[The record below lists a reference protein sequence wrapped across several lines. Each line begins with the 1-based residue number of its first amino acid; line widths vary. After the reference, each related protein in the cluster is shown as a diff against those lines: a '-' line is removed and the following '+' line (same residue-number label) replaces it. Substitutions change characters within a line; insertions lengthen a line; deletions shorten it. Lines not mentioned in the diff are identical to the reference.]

1 MSQDAKPLKK
11 IINDLL
17 ETYRLKS
24 KFNETNITKTWEKV
38 VGPLIAG
45 KTTKIFLNNKILH
58 ITLSSAPLKQE
69 LLFSKQQLL
78 QLLWDEYGKD
88 TISDIYIY

>member
-24 KFNETNITKTWEKV
+24 KFNETNIAKTWEKA